1 MKKFL
6 LPEKGNFYKANLHNH
21 TTISDGL
28 LTPEQVKEEY
38 LRRGIS
44 IVAFTDHDVLIP
56 HNDLTDDKFLALNGF
71 EVEIN
76 QPFGANHRHTTKT
89 CHICFVALDKNKTRQ
104 VCWHREEY
112 FVGNGKKYAHLV
124 DFDESLPN
132 YIREY
137 SPQCIN
143 DMMKMGRENGF
154 FVTYNHPSWSGEAYT
169 DYINYENMHAM
180 EIHNSECCTIGIE
193 EHNSRVYDDMLRA
206 GKKIYCVATDDMH
219 KISALGKGWVSI
231 KADELEYSK
240 ITDALL
246 KGNFYSSTGPEIKEL
261 YVEDGVLHV
270 KTSPCC
276 KIALTA
282 LTRYYSTLVD
292 ENGGLTEASFPLSP
306 QFDAYRLTITD
317 KNGEKAFSNA
327 YYVEDLLK

>member
-38 LRRGIS
+38 LKRGIS

-56 HNDLTDDKFLALNGF
+56 HNDLTDDNFLALNGF

-76 QPFGANHRHTTKT
+76 QPFGENHRHTTKT
-89 CHICFVALDKNKTRQ
+89 CHICFVALDKNNTRQ
-104 VCWHREEY
+104 VCWHREDY
-112 FVGNGKKYAHLV
+112 FIGNGKKYAHLV
-124 DFDESLPN
+124 DFDENLPN

-137 SPQCIN
+137 SPQCIS
-143 DMMKMGRENGF
+143 DMMKIGRKNGF
-154 FVTYNHPSWSGEAYT
+154 FVTYNHPTWSGETYT
-169 DYINYENMHAM
+169 DYINYENMNAM

-270 KTSPCC
+270 KTSPCY

-282 LTRYYSTLVD
+282 LTRFYKTIVD
-292 ENGGLTEASFPLSP
+292 ENGSLTEASFPLSP
-306 QFDAYRLTITD
+306 QFDTYRLTITD

-327 YYVEDLLK
+327 YYIEDLLK